1 MSKKKCIA
9 VTLSVLSVLVV
20 AASLGRGALG
30 SSSTESRRQSAVATG
45 PAPTGTLQK
54 MIVEN
59 GTVSMDLD
67 LSALNGDSSLVARP
81 ITLQFAV
88 GANSFFPILIFND
101 LLRGLEPGS
110 MALVPAGANAPG
122 YSLPASLSASFKQLR
137 LSKNF
142 LQARRSI
149 SLCVIATP
157 GSRFSTSKGTV
168 TTTTPRRSRLQ
179 SPMAGSS
186 FQKNLPTRSAESRT
200 PVQLLEQ
207 SPSARDATDRDRP
220 AWLMAKPHRWS
231 CRLCNMRLVQTR
243 PGPVHGPDVI
253 VGQVEDVAQMGHVET
268 QFNFAVGTDSC
279 NNGDVGVD
287 WFALPNNTDHPSFRR
302 IFIG

>member
-122 YSLPASLSASFKQLR
+122 YSLPASLSASFRQLVVEKLPSGQGFDLVVRDSNTGFTFFNVEGHSYDYDPAAQSLAITNGR
-137 LSKNF
+137 LLVSKEFANA
-142 LQARRSI
+142 LGRESD
-149 SLCVIATP
+149 
-157 GSRFSTSKGTV
+157 
-168 TTTTPRRSRLQ
+168 
-179 SPMAGSS
+179 AG
-186 FQKNLPTRSAESRT
+186 A
-200 PVQLLEQ
+200 V
-207 SPSARDATDRDRP
+207 
-220 AWLMAKPHRWS
+220 
-231 CRLCNMRLVQTR
+231 
-243 PGPVHGPDVI
+243 
-253 VGQVEDVAQMGHVET
+253 
-268 QFNFAVGTDSC
+268 VGTISVGATMQPTEIDQLV
-279 NNGDVGVD
+279 NGQADIDGHATSPTCDWSRHAGPGAWPGCDCRKRRRRRPVG
-287 WFALPNNTDHPSFRR
+287 TRR
-302 IFIG
+302 YAV